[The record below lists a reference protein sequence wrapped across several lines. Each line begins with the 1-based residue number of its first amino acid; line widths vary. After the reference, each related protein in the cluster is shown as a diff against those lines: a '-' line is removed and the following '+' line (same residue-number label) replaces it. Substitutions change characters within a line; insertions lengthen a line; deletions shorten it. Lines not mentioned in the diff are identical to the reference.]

1 MILGD
6 RVVQGWIGGHPS
18 AVATRAVQVALAV
31 AVVLIGR
38 AWARRRGRAVVAV
51 RAGSG
56 H

>member
-6 RVVQGWIGGHPS
+6 RVVQGWLGGHPGP
-18 AVATRAVQVALAV
+18 VVQRAVQVVLAV
-31 AVVLIGR
+31 TVVVVGR
-38 AWARRRGRAVVAV
+38 AWARRRGRSVMPV